1 MKEKV
6 NTIFLIELRPVKVL
20 TGIRVFTM
28 DCNKE
33 NEGKAITIYDIAKE
47 ANVSAATVSRVL
59 TNSTNVRKDKRE
71 RILEIIEK
79 YNFRPNAMARGLVDT
94 RSKTI
99 GIMVADIRN
108 PFYSELFVACE
119 AAACRQGYT
128 VLLCNSYCD
137 REQEKILLEM
147 LEEKRVDAIIQM
159 GGRVDEVCT
168 NKEYA
173 EHVNRTTKNIPMMIT
188 GKLDGTGCYRIQ
200 IDAAQSM
207 EIVMEYLAGLGH
219 QKIAFLGGVNSDI
232 MAAEREKVYRRMLK
246 KYGLPFQNELYRQ
259 EGNYDYETG
268 YKQMEALFAAG
279 ETPTAV
285 IAINECC
292 AIGVMASIREHGL
305 SIPEDISV
313 MGYDNTFMS
322 GLVTPKL
329 TSIDYGYD
337 EFGER
342 IVSSAVAALEGQKVQ
357 QVQYVKTK
365 LVVRDTTGSVNSGQ
379 K

>member
-1 MKEKV
+1 
-6 NTIFLIELRPVKVL
+6 
-20 TGIRVFTM
+20 M

-33 NEGKAITIYDIAKE
+33 NEGRAITIYDIAKE

-59 TNSTNVRKDKRE
+59 TNSTNVRTDKRE

-119 AAACRQGYT
+119 AAARRKGYT

-188 GKLDGTGCYRIQ
+188 GKLDGTGCYRVQ
-200 IDAAQSM
+200 IDA
-207 EIVMEYLAGLGH
+207 
-219 QKIAFLGGVNSDI
+219 
-232 MAAEREKVYRRMLK
+232 
-246 KYGLPFQNELYRQ
+246 
-259 EGNYDYETG
+259 
-268 YKQMEALFAAG
+268 
-279 ETPTAV
+279 
-285 IAINECC
+285 
-292 AIGVMASIREHGL
+292 
-305 SIPEDISV
+305 
-313 MGYDNTFMS
+313 
-322 GLVTPKL
+322 
-329 TSIDYGYD
+329 
-337 EFGER
+337 
-342 IVSSAVAALEGQKVQ
+342 
-357 QVQYVKTK
+357 
-365 LVVRDTTGSVNSGQ
+365 
-379 K
+379 

>member
-1 MKEKV
+1 
-6 NTIFLIELRPVKVL
+6 
-20 TGIRVFTM
+20 M

-33 NEGKAITIYDIAKE
+33 NEGRAITIYDIAKE

-59 TNSTNVRKDKRE
+59 TNSTNVRTDKRE

-119 AAACRQGYT
+119 AAARRKGYT

-188 GKLDGTGCYRIQ
+188 GKLDGTGCYRVQ
-200 IDAAQSM
+200 IDAGQSM
-207 EIVMEYLAGLGH
+207 EIVIEYLAELGH
-219 QKIAFLGGVNSDI
+219 RKIAFLGGVDSDI
-232 MAAEREKVYRRMLK
+232 ATEERERVYRRMLK
-246 KYGLPFQNELYRQ
+246 KYRLPFPNELYRQ
-259 EGNYDYETG
+259 EGNYDYEAG

-279 ETPTAV
+279 EVPTAV
-285 IAINECC
+285 VAINEYT
-292 AIGVMASIREHGL
+292 ALGVMANIRGHGL

-313 MGYDNTFMS
+313 MGYDNTFIS
-322 GLVTPKL
+322 SLVTPKL

-337 EFGER
+337 KFGER
-342 IVSSAVAALEGQKVQ
+342 IVSSAVAAVEGEKVQ
-357 QVQYVKTK
+357 QVQYIKTK
-365 LVVRDTTGSVNSGQ
+365 LVVRDTTGPVNSEQ